1 MTATRGLSTRA
12 TALTAVKWAT
22 AILWVVVSGLSLAAL
37 LAPTPPD
44 LVALHGLTIALIA
57 LTVSSWLLVAF
68 SLAMV
73 FSAAAGL
80 LSLWMLS
87 ASHGAPLLWTDVIA
101 LVVLNGLAGTRQ
113 HRLQRRMHRLKQQ
126 VNDVSEGVSLQAQ
139 ELRQAQQSHEALTYK
154 LARYQRLHAIAEELV
169 RLVEL
174 ETIAQL
180 AVEQAFALIGKSE
193 ACLLLLADK
202 PRPTRGYHRALALR
216 ASKRGE
222 GLSPIQMK
230 LGDQFD
236 HYVVRTQRPLLVN
249 DVRRDFRFTASAATD
264 RPIGSVLGRSHT
276 LRAEVAG
283 VLRLHSGRPQAYT
296 QDDLRFLDI
305 LLDLLNTAL
314 ANARLFAQTQQLAIT
329 DGLTDLY
336 RRQPFLEQL
345 AREVARA
352 SRSRESLAVMML
364 DIDHFKRYNDTYGHS
379 AGDLILKAVASLM
392 RKTIPPDGICA
403 RYGGEEFAIVLPKAS
418 KAVGTEIAD
427 RLRQSVEAHVR
438 PMGNGQRDAVTVSVV
453 VATFPE
459 DAQSDLELIRR
470 SDQRLYH
477 AKRSGRNQVCST

>member
-87 ASHGAPLLWTDVIA
+87 ASHGAPLLWTDVLA
-101 LVVLNGLAGTRQ
+101 LVVLNGLAGMRQ

-126 VNDVSEGVSLQAQ
+126 VNDVSEGVSLHAQ

-202 PRPTRGYHRALALR
+202 PRQALALR

-264 RPIGSVLGRSHT
+264 RPIGSVIACPITLGET
-276 LRAEVAG
+276 VEG
-283 VLRLHSGRPQAYT
+283 VLRLDSVRPQAYT

-438 PMGNGQRDAVTVSVV
+438 PMGNGQRDAVTVSVG

>member
-1 MTATRGLSTRA
+1 MI
-12 TALTAVKWAT
+12 AVKWAT
-22 AILWVVVSGLSLAAL
+22 GILWVAVLGLILSAGLS
-37 LAPTPPD
+37 PTPPD
-44 LVALHGLTIALIA
+44 LASLHGLTIALIG
-57 LTVSSWLLVAF
+57 LSVSSWLLLAL

-80 LSLWMLS
+80 ISLWMVS
-87 ASHGAPLLWTDVIA
+87 ASHGALLLWADMTV
-101 LVVLNGLAGTRQ
+101 LVVLNGLTGTRQ
-113 HRLQRRMHRLKQQ
+113 HRIQRRMHRLKQQ
-126 VNDVSEGVSLQAQ
+126 VNELSEGASLQAQ
-139 ELRQAQQSHEALTYK
+139 ELRLAQQSHEALTHK
-154 LARYQRLHAIAEELV
+154 LARYQTLHAVAEELV

-174 ETIAQL
+174 DAIAQL

-202 PRPTRGYHRALALR
+202 PRQALALH

-222 GLSPIQMK
+222 GLPPIQMK

-236 HYVVRTQRPLLVN
+236 HYVLRTQRPLLVN

-264 RPIGSVLGRSHT
+264 RPIGSVIACPITIGET
-276 LRAEVAG
+276 VEG
-283 VLRLHSGRPQAYT
+283 VLRLDSVRPQAYA

-329 DGLTDLY
+329 DGLTELY

-352 SRSRESLAVMML
+352 GRSRESLAVMML

-379 AGDLILKAVASLM
+379 AGDVILKTVASIL
-392 RKTIPPDGICA
+392 RKTIPPDGLCA

-418 KAVGTEIAD
+418 KEVGAEIAD
-427 RLRQSVEAHVR
+427 RLRQSVEAHVW
-438 PMGNGQRDAVTVSVV
+438 PMGHGPRDAVTVSVG

-477 AKRSGRNQVCST
+477 AKRAGRNQVCAT